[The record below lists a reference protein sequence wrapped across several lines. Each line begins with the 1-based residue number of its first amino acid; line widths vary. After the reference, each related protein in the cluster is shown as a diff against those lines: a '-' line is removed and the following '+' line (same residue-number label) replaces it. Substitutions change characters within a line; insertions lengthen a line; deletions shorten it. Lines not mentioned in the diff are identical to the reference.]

1 MTRQKTSR
9 MLYPLFREEK
19 VSNIAVFDAVATKVE
34 FVEGD
39 YVLWEIVANFL
50 VDTEFTPDGFRGSC
64 ESLVC
69 LWQENISYSFI
80 FLKNRGVFKL

>member
-1 MTRQKTSR
+1 

-39 YVLWEIVANFL
+39 YVLWEIVSNFL
-50 VDTEFTPDGFRGSC
+50 VDLESTLDGLFGS
-64 ESLVC
+64 EQIAHLNV
-69 LWQENISYSFI
+69 
-80 FLKNRGVFKL
+80 

>member
-1 MTRQKTSR
+1 

-39 YVLWEIVANFL
+39 YVLWEIVSNFL
-50 VDTEFTPDGFRGSC
+50 VDPEFTLNSLLGSC
-64 ESLVC
+64 GALSGFGKK
-69 LWQENISYSFI
+69 ISVTALSF
-80 FLKNRGVFKL
+80 

>member
-1 MTRQKTSR
+1 

-39 YVLWEIVANFL
+39 YVLWEIVSNFL
-50 VDTEFTPDGFRGSC
+50 VDPEFMRNGLFGSSG
-64 ESLVC
+64 SLIC
-69 LWQENISYSFI
+69 FGKKISVTALSF
-80 FLKNRGVFKL
+80 

>member
-19 VSNIAVFDAVATKVE
+19 VSNIAVFDTVATKVE

-39 YVLWEIVANFL
+39 YVLWEIVSNFL
-50 VDTEFTPDGFRGSC
+50 IDPEFTLNGLFGSSG
-64 ESLVC
+64 SLIC
-69 LWQENISYSFI
+69 FGKKISVTALSF
-80 FLKNRGVFKL
+80 

>member
-1 MTRQKTSR
+1 

-39 YVLWEIVANFL
+39 YVLWEIVSNFL
-50 VDTEFTPDGFRGSC
+50 IDPEFTLNGLFGS
-64 ESLVC
+64 EQIAHLNV
-69 LWQENISYSFI
+69 
-80 FLKNRGVFKL
+80 

>member
-19 VSNIAVFDAVATKVE
+19 VANIAVFDAVATEVE

-39 YVLWEIVANFL
+39 YVLWEIVSNFL
-50 VDTEFTPDGFRGSC
+50 VDLEFTRNGLLGSC
-64 ESLVC
+64 GALSGFGKK
-69 LWQENISYSFI
+69 ISVTALSF
-80 FLKNRGVFKL
+80 